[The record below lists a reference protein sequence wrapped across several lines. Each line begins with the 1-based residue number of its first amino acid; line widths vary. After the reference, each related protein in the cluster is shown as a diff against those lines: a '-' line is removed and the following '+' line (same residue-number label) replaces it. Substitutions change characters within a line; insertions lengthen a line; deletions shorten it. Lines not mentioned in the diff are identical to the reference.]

1 MNTTTC
7 LTIDPYI
14 YLATLNIPCDWSN
27 KQTHP
32 MNTTSFFFLFGV
44 SFLFSPYEKKK
55 YDNSKGPRQSS

>member
-32 MNTTSFFFLFGV
+32 MNTTSFFF
-44 SFLFSPYEKKK
+44 SFWGFFPLLSV
-55 YDNSKGPRQSS
+55 

>member
-32 MNTTSFFFLFGV
+32 MNTTSSSFFFLG
-44 SFLFSPYEKKK
+44 FLSSSLRMRKNI
-55 YDNSKGPRQSS
+55 YDNSKGPR

>member
-32 MNTTSFFFLFGV
+32 MNTTSFFFFLFGV

-55 YDNSKGPRQSS
+55 I